1 MCCRILVGVGSG
13 VNRGRVGC
21 QSGSGRVGR
30 ILNRAVYIL
39 GSSIAPPRV
48 IPGVRAQLRRQPFP
62 VGA

>member
-1 MCCRILVGVGSG
+1 MLPDL
-13 VNRGRVGC
+13 NRGRVGC